1 MTAYTSPPAAG
12 RSPAATAFDELHI
25 RHAAALTRQACLLTG
40 QPGLARRAVEHG
52 FRLAW
57 QRWPEVAVAPD
68 PAGWVRAA
76 VYDHA
81 LRPWHRLVPEGRAA
95 ARTRRVE
102 PADDADQPLREAIAA
117 LPAPYRRVLLLHD
130 GLGLGLSA
138 TAAEVEAS
146 TRAAAGRLTHARDLL
161 AAHLPGLGLA
171 GQPPARQGEI
181 LRDRLT
187 ALLTGPADDGP
198 ATGEPPL
205 TGAQLRDGSERG
217 ARRTARAAFG
227 LTGLFALVTLSV
239 AIAAPDHYDAPPQP
253 DVAKAPAAHHPGP
266 AADRAV
272 HRTPP
277 NQARLLPEM
286 R

>member
-1 MTAYTSPPAAG
+1 MTAHASPPTAG
-12 RSPAATAFDELHI
+12 RSPAATAFDALHT
-25 RHAAALTRQACLLTG
+25 RHAAALTRQAHLLTG
-40 QPGLARRAVEHG
+40 QPRLARRAVEHG
-52 FRLAW
+52 FHLAW

-81 LRPWHRLVPEGRAA
+81 LRPWHRLVPGGRAGG
-95 ARTRRVE
+95 RLG
-102 PADDADQPLREAIAA
+102 PPDDADRALREAITA

-130 GLGLGLSA
+130 GLGLGLYA

-161 AAHLPGLGLA
+161 AARLPGLGLA

-181 LRDRLT
+181 LRDRLA
-187 ALLTGPADDGP
+187 ALLTGPADDGA
-198 ATGEPPL
+198 ATGEPPP
-205 TGAQLRDGSERG
+205 TGAQVRAGGERS
-217 ARRTARAAFG
+217 ARRTTRAVFG
-227 LTGLFALVTLSV
+227 STGLFALVTLSV
-239 AIAAPDHYDAPPQP
+239 AVAAPDHYAALPVPP
-253 DVAKAPAAHHPGP
+253 VAKAPANREPGSGTS
-266 AADRAV
+266 RAV

-277 NQARLLPEM
+277 DQARLLPEV